1 MKIIGLIGKIVVGI
15 MATALLVAVIL
26 LGWFWFGDW
35 QSRAVR
41 DVEFVHETILAHH
54 PGAVDP
60 ENPDFLVRMD
70 DALARALPLARSARS
85 PSDHRAALDAY
96 TDVFADGHLTVATI
110 ADAPGAISRA
120 TANRDQMS
128 GTAGV
133 DISGNSAWITI
144 SSFNERTAPIAS
156 ITQSIEARAGTLRSL
171 DRIVFDLRG
180 NGGGDSA
187 FGTRIARALWT
198 AEVYRDW
205 VPVSAGGV
213 DWRATAD
220 NAAHV
225 HGIAEKHASRGR
237 SEAAQSWTRLAER
250 LDAAVAAG
258 EDYAR
263 QNFRTREITRTLESP
278 VSADVIVITDD
289 ACASSCLNFMDE
301 LLALPGVLHVGE
313 ETSSDTQYIDVRYVN
328 LPSRVGRLFIPLK
341 VYRDRRRPPGGTY
354 VPQIA
359 ADASSL
365 DAASLDALTR
375 SQ

>member
-133 DISGNSAWITI
+133 DIHGNSAWITI

-205 VPVSAGGV
+205 VPVSAGGGGGLACHRRQCRPCSWYRREACKPRTV
-213 DWRATAD
+213 RKRAILDPACRTARCR
-220 NAAHV
+220 
-225 HGIAEKHASRGR
+225 RG
-237 SEAAQSWTRLAER
+237 
-250 LDAAVAAG
+250 G
-258 EDYAR
+258 
-263 QNFRTREITRTLESP
+263 
-278 VSADVIVITDD
+278 
-289 ACASSCLNFMDE
+289 
-301 LLALPGVLHVGE
+301 
-313 ETSSDTQYIDVRYVN
+313 
-328 LPSRVGRLFIPLK
+328 GRGLC
-341 VYRDRRRPPGGTY
+341 PPEFPHT
-354 VPQIA
+354 
-359 ADASSL
+359 
-365 DAASLDALTR
+365 
-375 SQ
+375 